1 MSVVCAEL
9 SSLIISVPGMSST
22 SLWLVAILKSF
33 VAIYLPCLDP
43 FQHEGA
49 ASLLTLY
56 APSMLGNVAL
66 HGSWMSSFPRM
77 MHHSASSAHV
87 V

>member
-9 SSLIISVPGMSST
+9 SSLIISVPGISST

-43 FQHEGA
+43 SSTERA
-49 ASLLTLY
+49 ASLSTYTPLHARQCC
-56 APSMLGNVAL
+56 APRFMDV
-66 HGSWMSSFPRM
+66 
-77 MHHSASSAHV
+77 
-87 V
+87 